1 MRLIFHF
8 SIPLLL
14 FALISVLKKMF
25 KTLLVNFLNLFNL
38 FNNKKKPIQLYLQAY
53 TFSFISESIH
63 NILDMNNYKCT
74 TILDMN
80 NHKCTTLRDL
90 TTYRTWLTISTEIYL
105 HLMIR
110 HFLFTIFFQTAEIN
124 VDNSIEL
131 EQQNV
136 SK

>member
-1 MRLIFHF
+1 MHMRLIFHF

-38 FNNKKKPIQLYLQAY
+38 LIKKNPIQLYLQAY
-53 TFSFISESIH
+53 TFSFITESIH
-63 NILDMNNYKCT
+63 N
-74 TILDMN
+74 ILDMN

-90 TTYRTWLTISTEIYL
+90 TTYMYRTWLTISTEIYL